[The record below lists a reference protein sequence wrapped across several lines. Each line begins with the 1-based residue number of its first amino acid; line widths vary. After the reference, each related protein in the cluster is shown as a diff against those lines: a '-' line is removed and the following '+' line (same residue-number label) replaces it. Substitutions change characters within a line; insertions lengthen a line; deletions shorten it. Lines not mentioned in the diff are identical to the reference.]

1 MSADYTANEISLLD
15 LIKDINN
22 TFYYV
27 GEENDNID
35 DIDLKT
41 LDEIVARFKRQV
53 YVNQL
58 P

>member
-1 MSADYTANEISLLD
+1 MDYTSNEISLLD
-15 LIKDINN
+15 MIKDIHN

-41 LDEIVARFKRQV
+41 LDEIVSRFKRQV

>member
-1 MSADYTANEISLLD
+1 MDYTANEISLLD
-15 LIKDINN
+15 LIKDIHN

-53 YVNQL
+53 YCNQL
-58 P
+58 PE

>member
-41 LDEIVARFKRQV
+41 LDEIVSRFKRQV